1 MNGNDPDRYDLFL
14 RYYTRH
20 EPALR
25 GYVRSLV
32 PTRDDASEI
41 MQEVAVV
48 LWRKLSDLDDP
59 KNFRKWAFGVARIQ
73 LLSWRRDKA
82 RDRHIFTEEVW
93 EMLADESS
101 SHHEKEH
108 QAKMHQT
115 LAHCLERLPKDKR
128 HLLER
133 AYGGDT
139 RIDNI
144 AEEEGRTP
152 MSVYKVLHRLRMKL
166 LECIQQN
173 LNTEN
178 FA

>member
-1 MNGNDPDRYDLFL
+1 MEATNPDSYDLFL
-14 RYYTRH
+14 RCYTRH

-48 LWRKLSDLDDP
+48 LWRKLSELDDP
-59 KNFRKWAFGVARIQ
+59 ENFRKWAFGVARMQ
-73 LLSWRRDKA
+73 VLSWRRDKA

-93 EMLADESS
+93 EMLADESTS
-101 SHHEKEH
+101 LHQKEH
-108 QAKMHQT
+108 QARMHQT
-115 LAHCLERLPKDKR
+115 LLNCLKRLPDDKR

-144 AEEEGRTP
+144 AKEEGRTP
-152 MSVYKVLHRLRMKL
+152 MSIYKVLHRLRMKL

-173 LNTEN
+173 LKSEN